1 MAGRPGV
8 QVVGAAKLR
17 RELKRAGLS
26 VQDLKD
32 AHRKIAEDVA
42 KEAEPNAPRRTG
54 RLAGTVR
61 AAGTASASIVR
72 VGRATVPYAGPIHWG
87 HKSRGI
93 TAQPWISE
101 AAESEFDHA
110 QDVVLD
116 ALQAIIRTVEGTTT
130 P

>member
-1 MAGRPGV
+1 MPKPAIE
-8 QVVGAAKLR
+8 VVGAAQLR
-17 RELKRAGLS
+17 RALKRAGVD

-32 AHRKIAEDVA
+32 AHRKIAQDVVA
-42 KEAEPNAPRRTG
+42 EAAPHAPRRTG

-72 VGRATVPYAGPIHWG
+72 AGRASVPYAAPIHWG

-93 TAQPWISE
+93 KAQPWIAE
-101 AAESEFDHA
+101 AAEHEFDHA

-116 ALQAIIRTVEGTTT
+116 ALQAIIRTVERTTT

>member
-1 MAGRPGV
+1 M
-8 QVVGAAKLR
+8 
-17 RELKRAGLS
+17 S

-42 KEAEPNAPRRTG
+42 DAAAPNAPRRSG
-54 RLAGTVR
+54 RLA
-61 AAGTASASIVR
+61 ASTSGRPAPPRRPSSAWGASPCPTPR
-72 VGRATVPYAGPIHWG
+72 PIHWG
-87 HKSRGI
+87 HKTRGI
-93 TAQPWISE
+93 TAQPWIAE
-101 AAESEFDHA
+101 AAEREFDHA